1 VRIGAVV
8 RAALG
13 AALVLSAAGAGPAAP
28 ATGMLP
34 GGGTYVLRPSAGAPV
49 AAIALWYRAPSA
61 GFGATPVPGLSR
73 LAASAVSA
81 STPITGTPLATFARQ
96 VGGRL
101 TVATYPD
108 SVAVSLLVP
117 SARAADAVRALTR
130 SYFAPVLTDA
140 GLARARQDLLEDGQL
155 RSFNHDAPIVEALYA
170 SLFAA
175 GPDKVPAFASTGPI
189 ADVTL
194 DGLRAFAER
203 AFRPTNAVLVAA
215 GDVDMSAISAALPG
229 RDGAQPGVEPASPNV
244 VANPPAPVQTAGPE
258 GGFGRAWAGPPIA
271 DENAATAFD
280 FIADYLFFPDTGI
293 VQREMRDS
301 GAVLVGTFVTYHDPG
316 IFIVSSSG
324 GDQAAVQT
332 AVDAALRTIRLP
344 LDAATFEAA
353 RQRFLYHILSDAA
366 TPSTLADTFGWYTV
380 EGNAAYAP
388 GEGGMTGHY
397 LTAVM
402 GLTPASVAAAAAKYL
417 DQPGAAVTVAPAS
430 APGAK

>member
-244 VANPPAPVQTAGPE
+244 VANPPAP
-258 GGFGRAWAGPPIA
+258 
-271 DENAATAFD
+271 ENAATAFD

-366 TPSTLADTFGWYTV
+366 TP
-380 EGNAAYAP
+380 
-388 GEGGMTGHY
+388 
-397 LTAVM
+397 
-402 GLTPASVAAAAAKYL
+402 
-417 DQPGAAVTVAPAS
+417 
-430 APGAK
+430 